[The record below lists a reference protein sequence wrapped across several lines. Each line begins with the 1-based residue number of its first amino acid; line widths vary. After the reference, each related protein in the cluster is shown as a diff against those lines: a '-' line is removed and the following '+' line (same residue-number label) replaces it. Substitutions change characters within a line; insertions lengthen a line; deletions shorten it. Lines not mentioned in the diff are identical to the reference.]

1 MPAFMKI
8 GDIKGDVEASSSAGT
23 LAYGTAF
30 NGGVRVPTGD
40 DVVVDGRIIT
50 AENREGGTPTG
61 DDVIVDGRI
70 ITAENWDSAG
80 SAWDDVVVDARIIT
94 SSVDPF

>member
-1 MPAFMKI
+1 MPIFMKL
-8 GDIKGDVEASSSAGT
+8 GDIKGEVAESPSMEIF
-23 LAYGTAF
+23 AYDGAF
-30 NGGVRVPTGD
+30 SGGVRVPSGD